1 MFTLEGT
8 LKLRIYKDSIRFR
21 FTRDEVMA
29 LSEGNALAEYVAIGP
44 LEEQRLAYRVVPNGN
59 EGIRV
64 AFAGNTITVFVPQAD
79 LSAWYEG
86 ENLTLEATQAWNGG
100 QVQLLLEK
108 DLQRL
113 NPKPG
118 EEPKGVYSHP
128 LFGIKHCDHP

>member
-1 MFTLEGT
+1 M
-8 LKLRIYKDSIRFR
+8 KLRIYKDSIRFR
-21 FTRDEVMA
+21 FTRDEAKA
-29 LSEGNALAEYVAIGP
+29 LGEGSALAEYVAIGP
-44 LEEQRLAYRVVPNGN
+44 LEEQRLAYRVVPNGT

-64 AFAGNTITVFVPQAD
+64 AFTDRTLTVYVPQLD
-79 LSAWYEG
+79 LLTWYEG
-86 ENLTLEATQAWNGG
+86 ENLTLEATQSWNGG
-100 QVQLLLEK
+100 HVRLSLEK